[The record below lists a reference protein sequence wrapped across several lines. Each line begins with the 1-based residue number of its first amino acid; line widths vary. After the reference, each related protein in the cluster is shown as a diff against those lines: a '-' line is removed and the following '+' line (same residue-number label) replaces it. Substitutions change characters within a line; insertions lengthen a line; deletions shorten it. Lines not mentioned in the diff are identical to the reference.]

1 MGMKLETD
9 IRFKVGDT
17 FYTIWRNKIMQ
28 CEVEGIEVDIAV
40 ERDNPIKHRIKYY
53 FKCEKENSFI
63 HSYETAPYVYNTQA
77 FATIEDLINDLKGQ
91 PIEVANH
98 KVLW

>member
-40 ERDNPIKHRIKYY
+40 ERDNPI
-53 FKCEKENSFI
+53 
-63 HSYETAPYVYNTQA
+63 
-77 FATIEDLINDLKGQ
+77 LI
-91 PIEVANH
+91 I
-98 KVLW
+98 